1 MEEKAGPPGP
11 DTLTKMT
18 RVSQARSLAGD
29 APCVVAKDADLTNVA
44 RQMWQRREVRTAAVV
59 DNEGRLVGIIPQRLL
74 LDELFL
80 RVVPE
85 EFISDV
91 LEEEG
96 VEEVGR
102 MVTAAMAGELMEPPV
117 YVGLDDTV
125 KDAFGRMHDHKLE
138 GLPIVDEVMRP
149 VGYLDRFQ
157 LLEVWIR
164 EHHSPGGSSTQGTPG
179 ASQGHE

>member
-1 MEEKAGPPGP
+1 MAEDRDHEDEGDSPEA
-11 DTLTKMT
+11 DALTKMT

-29 APCVVAKDADLTNVA
+29 APCVVGEDMSVTDVA
-44 RQMWQRREVRTAAVV
+44 RQVWQRREVRTAAVV

-80 RVVPE
+80 HVVPE
-85 EFISDV
+85 EFIADLVES
-91 LEEEG
+91 EG
-96 VEEVGR
+96 MEEVGK
-102 MVTAAMAGELMEPPV
+102 MVTAATAGELMEPPV
-117 YVGLDDTV
+117 YVALDETI

-138 GLPIVDEVMRP
+138 GLPIVDEAMRP

-164 EHHSPGGSSTQGTPG
+164 QHGPRSSGSR
-179 ASQGHE
+179 